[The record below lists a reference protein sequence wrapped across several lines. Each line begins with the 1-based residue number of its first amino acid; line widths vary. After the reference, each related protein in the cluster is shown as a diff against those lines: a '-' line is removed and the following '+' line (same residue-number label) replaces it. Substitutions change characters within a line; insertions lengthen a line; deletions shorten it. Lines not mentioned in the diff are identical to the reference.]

1 MEIAKQFN
9 AQRINHTS
17 GGGRPEKLAAALIIR
32 ESGGSVAE
40 RANVSPGG
48 GIDDLESLNR
58 TQNLY
63 GNSTRLSPETK
74 GGY

>member
-17 GGGRPEKLAAALIIR
+17 GGGRPEKLAANPIIR

-40 RANVSPGG
+40 RANVSPG